1 MSSRYNI
8 KMTSAAGKVS
18 YLVEDRGIMEWRFYK
33 CDQVIAAA
41 KKLPHF
47 VGFTFEKEM
56 V

>member
-1 MSSRYNI
+1 MTNLYNI
-8 KMTSAAGKVS
+8 KMTSPEGKIS
-18 YLVEDRGIMEWRFYK
+18 YLFEDRGVMEWRFYK

-47 VGFTFEKEM
+47 VDFTFEKER